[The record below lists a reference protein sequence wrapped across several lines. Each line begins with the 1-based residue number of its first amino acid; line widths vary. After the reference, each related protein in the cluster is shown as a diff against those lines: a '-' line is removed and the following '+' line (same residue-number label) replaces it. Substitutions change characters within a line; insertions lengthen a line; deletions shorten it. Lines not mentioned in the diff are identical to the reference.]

1 MAYQKNITNDYKP
14 EGLEL
19 VDKIINNVDQMQE
32 GHTSIMSSNLVLQLI
47 ADIEISTSNVALRNK
62 VNNLI
67 ERVELIEL
75 AFYNLQNNT

>member
-1 MAYQKNITNDYKP
+1 MAYQKNIANDYKP

-19 VDKIINNVDQMQE
+19 VDKIITNVDQMQE
-32 GHTSIMSSNLVLQLI
+32 GHTTIMSSNLVLQLI

-75 AFYNLQNNT
+75 AFYNLQNNA

>member
-1 MAYQKNITNDYKP
+1 MAYQKNIANDYKP

-19 VDKIINNVDQMQE
+19 VDKIITNVDQMQE
-32 GHTSIMSSNLVLQLI
+32 GHTTIMSSNLVLQLI

-67 ERVELIEL
+67 ERVELLEL
-75 AFYNLQNNT
+75 AFYNLQNNA

>member
-1 MAYQKNITNDYKP
+1 MAYQKNIANDYKP

-19 VDKIINNVDQMQE
+19 VDKIISNVDQMQE
-32 GHTSIMSSNLVLQLI
+32 GHTTIMSSNLVLQLI

-67 ERVELIEL
+67 ERVELLEL